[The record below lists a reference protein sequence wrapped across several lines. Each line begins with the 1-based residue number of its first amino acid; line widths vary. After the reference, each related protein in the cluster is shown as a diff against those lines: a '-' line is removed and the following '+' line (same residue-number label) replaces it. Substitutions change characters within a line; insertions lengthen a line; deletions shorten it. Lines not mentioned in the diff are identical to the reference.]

1 MYNKLQKLQNIIIMS
16 AHTIICTY
24 SEEGLLYL
32 KEETFFISVNT
43 AISLRSMWISFAIT
57 KRAEEFLY
65 LYIIENKFKNLSIFC
80 DSDGYK

>member
-1 MYNKLQKLQNIIIMS
+1 MS